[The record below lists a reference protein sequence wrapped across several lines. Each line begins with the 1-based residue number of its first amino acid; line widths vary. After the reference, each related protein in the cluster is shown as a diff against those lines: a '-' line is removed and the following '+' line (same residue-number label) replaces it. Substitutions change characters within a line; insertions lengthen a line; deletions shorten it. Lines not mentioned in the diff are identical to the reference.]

1 MPDRLFAD
9 RRLAAV
15 YDPLD
20 PDRSDLDAYAAVAT
34 ELGART
40 VLDLGCGTGTFAVL
54 LAARGFD
61 VTGVDPAAAS
71 IDVARAKPGADRVR
85 WVVGEID
92 AVADLR
98 FDLVTMTGNV
108 AQVFVSDEAW
118 GAMLATAHDVVRAGG
133 HLVFETRDPARE
145 AWREWTREASATVA
159 DTPGEGRVES
169 WVEVTDVRDELVTF
183 RSTLV
188 FTDATITSESTLRF
202 RSRDAV
208 TADLVEAGFVVED
221 VREAPD
227 RPGRE
232 LVFVASKPDESL
244 ARNKERGWR
253 ELGVIDAALLR
264 GEIDEDGWHARV
276 LDVIE
281 PAYLAAETPQGR
293 AERMTRTIF
302 TKPRIRSH
310 RLVLFP

>member
-1 MPDRLFAD
+1 MNASVPDRLFAD

-20 PDRSDLDAYAAVAT
+20 PDRSDLDAYAALAT

-54 LAARGFD
+54 LAAQGLD

-133 HLVFETRDPARE
+133 RVSHAR
-145 AWREWTREASATVA
+145 AA
-159 DTPGEGRVES
+159 DARARQGMVRAGGLDQPVGPRRVRPGG
-169 WVEVTDVRDELVTF
+169 DAQGNLVT
-183 RSTLV
+183 
-188 FTDATITSESTLRF
+188 ES
-202 RSRDAV
+202 S
-208 TADLVEAGFVVED
+208 
-221 VREAPD
+221 
-227 RPGRE
+227 GR
-232 LVFVASKPDESL
+232 
-244 ARNKERGWR
+244 ARNRRGLR
-253 ELGVIDAALLR
+253 IGQLLR
-264 GEIDEDGWHARV
+264 
-276 LDVIE
+276 
-281 PAYLAAETPQGR
+281 
-293 AERMTRTIF
+293 ERDLSPKR
-302 TKPRIRSH
+302 
-310 RLVLFP
+310 

>member
-54 LAARGFD
+54 LAGQGFD

-108 AQVFVSDEAW
+108 AQVFVTVEAW
-118 GAMLATAHDVVRAGG
+118 RGMLATA
-133 HLVFETRDPARE
+133 
-145 AWREWTREASATVA
+145 
-159 DTPGEGRVES
+159 
-169 WVEVTDVRDELVTF
+169 
-183 RSTLV
+183 
-188 FTDATITSESTLRF
+188 
-202 RSRDAV
+202 
-208 TADLVEAGFVVED
+208 
-221 VREAPD
+221 
-227 RPGRE
+227 
-232 LVFVASKPDESL
+232 
-244 ARNKERGWR
+244 
-253 ELGVIDAALLR
+253 
-264 GEIDEDGWHARV
+264 
-276 LDVIE
+276 
-281 PAYLAAETPQGR
+281 
-293 AERMTRTIF
+293 
-302 TKPRIRSH
+302 
-310 RLVLFP
+310 

>member
-20 PDRSDLDAYAAVAT
+20 PDRSDLDAYVAVAT

-71 IDVARAKPGADRVR
+71 IDVARAKPGANRVR

-92 AVADLR
+92 AVSDLR

-118 GAMLATAHDVVRAGG
+118 GAMLATAPTPTQRAPRSPSTPPAGPPRGG
-133 HLVFETRDPARE
+133 
-145 AWREWTREASATVA
+145 A
-159 DTPGEGRVES
+159 D
-169 WVEVTDVRDELVTF
+169 
-183 RSTLV
+183 
-188 FTDATITSESTLRF
+188 
-202 RSRDAV
+202 
-208 TADLVEAGFVVED
+208 
-221 VREAPD
+221 
-227 RPGRE
+227 
-232 LVFVASKPDESL
+232 
-244 ARNKERGWR
+244 
-253 ELGVIDAALLR
+253 
-264 GEIDEDGWHARV
+264 
-276 LDVIE
+276 
-281 PAYLAAETPQGR
+281 
-293 AERMTRTIF
+293 
-302 TKPRIRSH
+302 
-310 RLVLFP
+310 